1 MVEMEVRLKVQL
13 EARWAEAEV
22 ERRGN
27 WNFPRQ
33 CERLGQ
39 RLMVQHRVEVEELV
53 VRVPLEEGEEPGQQR
68 EQMGEAPDLMRQ
80 EEEVEGQ
87 KVFEMQEAAELA
99 GPCLLQGVV
108 EELVGEGPR
117 GPL

>member
-1 MVEMEVRLKVQL
+1 MVEMEVRVKVQL

-27 WNFPRQ
+27 WNFLKQ

-39 RLMVQHRVEVEELV
+39 RLMVQHRTEVEVEELV

-68 EQMGEAPDLMRQ
+68 EQMGE
-80 EEEVEGQ
+80 EGEVEGQ

-99 GPCLLQGVV
+99 GPCHLQGVV